1 MAEFPNHC
9 HIPSARVGW
18 HDYNSGA
25 CFYTLCAASM
35 QYCFGKISN
44 RHTHFSICAKTTINN
59 KITI

>member
-1 MAEFPNHC
+1 MAEFQNHC

-35 QYCFGKISN
+35 QYCFGKVSN
-44 RHTHFSICAKTTINN
+44 RHTHIFYMRKYNYVWQ
-59 KITI
+59 